1 MKFGIAAKLGVVLAV
16 VGMLAAGIA
25 GLYAY
30 SASKRLLVQ
39 SAKDELLTSTRVLAR
54 RITLVREEISL
65 TLRALARH
73 PAASAALEDAGTA
86 RAAELG
92 SLFALLLEANP
103 AYFQIRLIAADAHG
117 LERVRVDRDGSAV
130 VHITGDDLQ
139 EKGHYPYV
147 FDTLRLAV
155 GEVYMSRIAINQER
169 GSHAALRQ
177 PTVQFATP
185 VADAAGIVR
194 GVIVINVDLNGVFAL
209 LAADLPPD
217 FQLFLTNGSGDYLIH
232 PDASRA
238 FGFDKGRRVRVQDEF
253 PAAAALVE
261 GGVNDLV
268 IEAPQGPH
276 AHTAV
281 VAAFITAQAQVN
293 TEDGRFVLGLAQPL
307 DAILERATPL
317 RNMVLQIV
325 LGLSLLG
332 ILIASVL
339 ARAITRPIN
348 ALSNAVVR
356 FSDDGRGP
364 ALPLRRKDEIGA
376 LARRFAELRTQIA
389 QQMGELHQ
397 RRSELE
403 HLAQHDPL
411 TDLPNRA
418 LFDDRMSV
426 ALAAARRDNSQLA
439 LLFIDLDRFKPIND
453 RLGHAAGDRVLKGVA
468 ERIRHNIRESDTAAR
483 IGGDEF
489 VVLLRSVQSREDAE
503 RVAHKIGEAI
513 DQPFALDGHSL
524 TVSASIGM
532 AFCPE
537 DGVDAAA
544 LSRHADAAMYRAKDA
559 GKHGVALTAQR

>member
-1 MKFGIAAKLGVVLAV
+1 MKFGIAARLALVLAL
-16 VGMLAAGIA
+16 VGMLGAGIA

-30 SASKRLLVQ
+30 RASKGLLVQ
-39 SAKDELLTSTRVLAR
+39 SAKEDLLTSTRVLAS

-65 TLRALARH
+65 TLRALAHH
-73 PAASAALEDAGTA
+73 PAAGAALADAN
-86 RAAELG
+86 AAHAVELG

-103 AYFQIRLIAADAHG
+103 AYFQIRLISADAHG
-117 LERVRVDRDGSAV
+117 SERVRVDRDGSAV
-130 VHITGDDLQ
+130 VHVTGDDLQ

-155 GEVYMSRIAINQER
+155 GEVYMSRIAINHER

-185 VADAAGIVR
+185 VADAAGTVR
-194 GVIVINVDLNGVFAL
+194 GVIVINLDLNGVFAL

-232 PDASRA
+232 PDASRT
-238 FGFDKGRRVRVQDEF
+238 FGFDKGRRIRVQDEF
-253 PAAAALVE
+253 ASAIALVE
-261 GGVNDLV
+261 GRASNVV
-268 IEAPQGPH
+268 IEAPPGPH

-281 VAAFITAQAQVN
+281 VAAFITTHAQVN
-293 TEDGRFVLGLAQPL
+293 TEDNRFVLGLAQPL

-317 RNMVLQIV
+317 RNVVLQIV
-325 LGLSLLG
+325 IGLSLAG

-348 ALSNAVVR
+348 ALSDAAEH
-356 FSDDGRGP
+356 FSNDGRGP
-364 ALPLRRKDEIGA
+364 ALPVRRKDEIGA

-389 QQMGELHQ
+389 LQVGELEQ
-397 RRSELE
+397 RRRELE
-403 HLAQHDPL
+403 HLAQHDAL

-426 ALAAARRDNSQLA
+426 ALAAARRDDSQFA

-453 RLGHAAGDRVLKGVA
+453 RLGHAAGDRVLKDVA
-468 ERIRHNIRESDTAAR
+468 ERIRRNIRESDTAAR

-489 VVLLRSVQSREDAE
+489 VVLLRSIESHEDAA
-503 RVAHKIGEAI
+503 RVAQKVREAI
-513 DQPFALDGHSL
+513 DQPFELEACSL
-524 TVSASIGM
+524 TVSASIGL
-532 AFCPE
+532 AIYPV
-537 DGVDAAA
+537 DGLDAAA

-559 GKHGVALTAQR
+559 GKTTGPAR

>member
-1 MKFGIAAKLGVVLAV
+1 MKFGIAAKLAVVLAV
-16 VGMLAAGIA
+16 VGMLAAGIT

-30 SASKRLLVQ
+30 SASKGLLVQ
-39 SAKDELLTSTRVLAR
+39 SAKEELLTSTRVLAR
-54 RITLVREEISL
+54 RITLVREQISL

-73 PAASAALEDAGTA
+73 PAASAALDDAGSP

-92 SLFALLLEANP
+92 SLFALLLQANP

-117 LERVRVDRDGSAV
+117 PERVRVDRDGRAV
-130 VHITGDDLQ
+130 LHVTGDDLQ

-147 FDTLRLAV
+147 FEAVRLAA
-155 GEVYMSRIAINQER
+155 GEVYMSRIAINHER

-185 VADAAGIVR
+185 VVDAAGSVR

-232 PDASRA
+232 PDASRT
-238 FGFDKGRRVRVQDEF
+238 FGFDKGRRIRVQDEF
-253 PAAAALVE
+253 PAAAAVVE
-261 GGVNDLV
+261 GRVGDLV
-268 IEAPQGPH
+268 IETPRGH
-276 AHTAV
+276 DAHTAM
-281 VAAFITAQAQVN
+281 VAAFISAQAQVT
-293 TEDGRFVLGLAQPL
+293 TEDNRFVLGLAQPL
-307 DAILERATPL
+307 NAILDRATPL
-317 RNMVLQIV
+317 RNVVLHIV
-325 LGLSLLG
+325 IGLSIAG

-348 ALSNAVVR
+348 ALSNAAEQ
-356 FSDDGRGP
+356 FSNDGRGP
-364 ALPLRRKDEIGA
+364 ALPVRRKDEIGA
-376 LARRFAELRTQIA
+376 LARRFAELRTEIA
-389 QQMGELHQ
+389 QQVGELQQ
-397 RRSELE
+397 RRTELE
-403 HLAQHDPL
+403 HLAQHDAL

-418 LFDDRMSV
+418 LFDDRMNV

-453 RLGHAAGDRVLKGVA
+453 SLGHAAGDRVLKSVA

-489 VVLLRSVQSREDAE
+489 VVLLRSIQSRDDAV
-503 RVAHKIGEAI
+503 RVAQKIGEAI
-513 DQPFALDGHSL
+513 DQPVELDGHGL
-524 TVSASIGM
+524 TVSASIGI
-532 AFCPE
+532 AVYPE
-537 DGVDAAA
+537 DGIDAAA

-559 GKHGVALTAQR
+559 GKNGSTLTAPR

>member
-1 MKFGIAAKLGVVLAV
+1 MKVGIAAKLAVVLAV

-25 GLYAY
+25 GFYAY

-65 TLRALARH
+65 TLRALAHH
-73 PAASAALEDAGTA
+73 PAAGAALEDANSA

-92 SLFALLLEANP
+92 GLFALLLEANP
-103 AYFQIRLIAADAHG
+103 AYFQIRLIGADAHG
-117 LERVRVDRDGSAV
+117 TERVRVDRDGNAV
-130 VHITGDDLQ
+130 LHVTGDDLQ

-147 FDTLRLAV
+147 FDTLRLAA
-155 GEVYMSRIAINQER
+155 GEVHMSRIAINHER

-185 VADAAGIVR
+185 VADAAGVVR

-253 PAAAALVE
+253 PAAAALVD
-261 GGVNDLV
+261 GQVSDLV

-293 TEDGRFVLGLAQPL
+293 TEEGRFMLGLAQPL
-307 DAILERATPL
+307 DSILERATPL
-317 RNMVLQIV
+317 GHVVLQIV
-325 LGLSLLG
+325 IGLSLLG

-348 ALSNAVVR
+348 ALSNAVAR
-356 FSDDGRGP
+356 FSDDGRAP

-403 HLAQHDPL
+403 HLAQHDAL

-489 VVLLRSVQSREDAE
+489 VVLLPGIASAEDAE
-503 RVAHKIGEAI
+503 VVANKIRAAIDRPFTIDGHELAISVSLGVAHYP
-513 DQPFALDGHSL
+513 QDGTDATSL
-524 TVSASIGM
+524 A
-532 AFCPE
+532 
-537 DGVDAAA
+537 
-544 LSRHADAAMYRAKDA
+544 RHADTAMYRDKAA
-559 GKHGVALTAQR
+559 GNAHRRA

>member
-1 MKFGIAAKLGVVLAV
+1 
-16 VGMLAAGIA
+16 
-25 GLYAY
+25 Y

-73 PAASAALEDAGTA
+73 PAAGAALADADSA
-86 RAAELG
+86 HAAELG

-117 LERVRVDRDGSAV
+117 PERVRVDRDGSAV
-130 VHITGDDLQ
+130 VHVTGDDLQ

-147 FDTLRLAV
+147 FDTLRLAA
-155 GEVYMSRIAINQER
+155 GEVHMSRIAINHER

-232 PDASRA
+232 PDASRT

-253 PAAAALVE
+253 PAAATLVE
-261 GGVNDLV
+261 GRVSDIV
-268 IEAPQGPH
+268 IEAPSGPH

-307 DAILERATPL
+307 DSILERATPL
-317 RNMVLQIV
+317 GRMMLQIV
-325 LGLSLLG
+325 IGLSLAG

-348 ALSNAVVR
+348 ALSTAVEH

-403 HLAQHDPL
+403 HLAQHDAL

-418 LFDDRMSV
+418 LFDDRMRV
-426 ALAAARRDNSQLA
+426 ALAAARRDNSHLA

-489 VVLLRSVQSREDAE
+489 VVLLPGIASAEDAE
-503 RVAHKIGEAI
+503 VVANKIRAAIDRPFTIDGHELAISVSLGVAHYP
-513 DQPFALDGHSL
+513 QDGTDATSL
-524 TVSASIGM
+524 A
-532 AFCPE
+532 
-537 DGVDAAA
+537 
-544 LSRHADAAMYRAKDA
+544 RHADTAMYRDKAA
-559 GKHGVALTAQR
+559 GNAHRRA

>member
-1 MKFGIAAKLGVVLAV
+1 MKFGIAAKLAVVLAV

-25 GLYAY
+25 GFYAY

-65 TLRALARH
+65 TLRALAHH
-73 PAASAALEDAGTA
+73 PAAGAALEDANSA

-92 SLFALLLEANP
+92 GLFALLLEANP
-103 AYFQIRLIAADAHG
+103 AYFQIRLIGADAHG
-117 LERVRVDRDGSAV
+117 TERVRVDRDGNAV
-130 VHITGDDLQ
+130 LHVTGDDLQ

-147 FDTLRLAV
+147 FDTLRLAA
-155 GEVYMSRIAINQER
+155 GEVHMSRIAINHER

-185 VADAAGIVR
+185 VADAAGVVR

-253 PAAAALVE
+253 PAAAALVD
-261 GGVNDLV
+261 GQVSDLV

-293 TEDGRFVLGLAQPL
+293 TEEGRFMLGLAQPL
-307 DAILERATPL
+307 DSILERATPL
-317 RNMVLQIV
+317 GHVVLQIV
-325 LGLSLLG
+325 IGLSLLG

-348 ALSNAVVR
+348 ALSNAVAR
-356 FSDDGRGP
+356 FSDDGRAP

-403 HLAQHDPL
+403 HLAQHDAL

-418 LFDDRMSV
+418 LFDDRMRV
-426 ALAAARRDNSQLA
+426 ALAAARRDNSHLA
-439 LLFIDLDRFKPIND
+439 LLFIDLDRFKAIND

-489 VVLLRSVQSREDAE
+489 VVLLPGIASAEDAE
-503 RVAHKIGEAI
+503 VVANKIRAAIDRPFTIDGHELAISVSLGVAHYP
-513 DQPFALDGHSL
+513 QDGTDATSL
-524 TVSASIGM
+524 A
-532 AFCPE
+532 
-537 DGVDAAA
+537 
-544 LSRHADAAMYRAKDA
+544 RHADTAMYRDKAA
-559 GKHGVALTAQR
+559 GNAHRRA